1 MISVICTK
9 NLCTDHISLSI
20 KQRNDVQQ
28 EYVKYVGRVPSEE
41 LINNISKQEE
51 SAEAYSGPV
60 KPEKL
65 ERGHGEN

>member
-1 MISVICTK
+1 M
-9 NLCTDHISLSI
+9 
-20 KQRNDVQQ
+20 QQ
-28 EYVKYVGRVPSEE
+28 DNVKCVGRVPSEE

>member
-1 MISVICTK
+1 M
-9 NLCTDHISLSI
+9 
-20 KQRNDVQQ
+20 QQ
-28 EYVKYVGRVPSEE
+28 DNVKCVGRVPSEE

-65 ERGHGEN
+65 ERDHGAD

>member
-1 MISVICTK
+1 M
-9 NLCTDHISLSI
+9 
-20 KQRNDVQQ
+20 QQ
-28 EYVKYVGRVPSEE
+28 DKVKYVGRVESEE

-65 ERGHGEN
+65 EKGHGEN